1 METLI
6 VVGALAAAGY
16 IVASSEETVQEDR
29 SQPLVDYYVQGSTFE
44 DLETTLDKGF
54 RLIEL
59 HVYSDAQD
67 EPVVALVPNYDQ
79 VRHRSF
85 NSCCV
90 SILQKAFP
98 SKDPFILS
106 LVLHTDKSFT
116 ANRIAHYL
124 NTTVRKYMVSG
135 SIDEKSLDSLAG
147 KLILVSGNEVRGTEL
162 EPLVNLSWNGSHL
175 RRLTYQQ
182 AAYPREAE
190 ELRSFTEAH
199 IAMVVP
205 DQAFSKFK
213 VLDDVYA
220 YGCQWNLCPT
230 PLGRPGFVLRDS

>member
-1 METLI
+1 MEPLI
-6 VVGALAAAGY
+6 VVGALVTAGY
-16 IVASSEETVQEDR
+16 LLASTEEETVHEDR
-29 SQPLVDYYVQGSTFE
+29 SQTLIDYYVQGSTFE

-54 RLIEL
+54 RLVEL

-106 LVLHTDKSFT
+106 IVLHTDKSYT
-116 ANRIAHYL
+116 ANRVAYYL
-124 NTTVRKYMVSG
+124 NTTVRKYMLSG
-135 SIDEKSLDSLAG
+135 SVEEKTLESLG
-147 KLILVSGNEVRGTEL
+147 NKLILVSGNEARGTEL

-182 AAYPREAE
+182 AAYPREE
-190 ELRSFTEAH
+190 SELRNFTEEH

-230 PLGRPGFVLRDS
+230 SLGRPGFVSRV